1 MMCLKM
7 MMTDSYQSRISMKK
21 RISSRL
27 MMIARVGDSRYFV
40 KGGNARIELDGDVVA
55 ELIGFKGKIPNSAID
70 WD

>member
-7 MMTDSYQSRISMKK
+7 MITDSYQSRISMKK

-55 ELIGFKGKIPNSAID
+55 ELI
-70 WD
+70 